1 MANEKDPVKVG
12 SRTPWGKADSV
23 SEIADGIFSVGTPGH
38 GGLKLSREKNA
49 QMPSFM
55 RNDGGWY
62 EEDCEWSKVAL
73 VFPTAF
79 PEAHV
84 LQADQSCRDW
94 FPDEYQQFT
103 GTVLEDDRSH
113 ILSERRF
120 RERHKD
126 DYVVKAA
133 FGDWKEGVPS
143 GMVGVVA
150 ALGSRK
156 EGDEDAWFLV
166 PDAEY
171 EQRGKF
177 GFVIDLAR
185 HKKISKL
192 Q

>member
-1 MANEKDPVKVG
+1 MANENAPVKVG
-12 SRTPWGKADSV
+12 SRSPWGRVDSV
-23 SEIADGIFSVGTPGH
+23 SEIAEGIFSVSTSGH

-73 VFPTAF
+73 VFPKAF
-79 PEAHV
+79 TNVQVGLAE
-84 LQADQSCRDW
+84 LSCQDW

-103 GTVLEDDRSH
+103 GTVLSVDQSH
-113 ILSERRF
+113 VLSERRF
-120 RERHKD
+120 KERHKD

-133 FGDWKEGVPS
+133 FGDWKEGVPR

-156 EGDEDAWFLV
+156 EGDEEVWFLV

-171 EQRGKF
+171 QERGLF
-177 GFVIDLAR
+177 GFVVDPAR
-185 HKKISKL
+185 HKKIAPL